1 MNFNHATYSMI
12 RRLPIL
18 EEGTSGAGGLTASS
32 MNAVLMGRYPR
43 WFVLGHIE
51 SQQCELA
58 SCMITAAKGTCER
71 GHITSSHSVTL
82 AKNCVVINDKL

>member
-1 MNFNHATYSMI
+1 M
-12 RRLPIL
+12 L
-18 EEGTSGAGGLTASS
+18 EDVGANPGGGPGG

-58 SCMITAAKGTCER
+58 GCMMTAAKGE
-71 GHITSSHSVTL
+71 SL
-82 AKNCVVINDKL
+82 